1 MPVETIIGAWV
12 ATGLTLFIFTFLYK
26 DNPLFKLAENLYVG
40 VSVGYT
46 IVKTYDTVIV
56 QLIWKPIVENGEWTL
71 LIPVAIGL
79 LMLTRYVPKAAW
91 LSRYAFAFIVGV
103 GSGLAIPRTISSFI
117 LKQIEDTVRPIMIL
131 PFDKASE
138 IIFSSR
144 MALAFA
150 LVLSLVLVIAL
161 LYVLVRLGVEKLSG
175 TLQLTIAILLVSGA
189 AILKYI
195 LKLNYLHGAS
205 WVVSYLEPITQVFD
219 INSIV
224 VLLGVSCVLFYFFF
238 SVEHTGPGKVV
249 ARTGILFLMIAFG
262 AAFGYTVMARMSL
275 LIGRLTDLIE
285 FTDPSYGWPSLWL
298 LGLTILTLV
307 VMARRSSSKQPKEE

>member
-1 MPVETIIGAWV
+1 MPIETIIGAWV
-12 ATGLTLFIFTFLYK
+12 ATGLTLFIFSFLYK

-56 QLIWKPIVENGEWTL
+56 HLIWKPIVENGEWAL

-103 GSGLAIPRTISSFI
+103 GSGLAIPRVISSYI
-117 LKQIEDTVRPIMIL
+117 LKQIEDTVRPLMVMVPGEGLTFTWSLLNPASSLNTIIIL
-131 PFDKASE
+131 
-138 IIFSSR
+138 I
-144 MALAFA
+144 
-150 LVLSLVLVIAL
+150 
-161 LYVLVRLGVEKLSG
+161 
-175 TLQLTIAILLVSGA
+175 
-189 AILKYI
+189 
-195 LKLNYLHGAS
+195 
-205 WVVSYLEPITQVFD
+205 
-219 INSIV
+219 
-224 VLLGVSCVLFYFFF
+224 GVSSVLFYFFF
-238 SVEHTGPGKVV
+238 SVEHTGPGKAV

-285 FTDPSYGWPSLWL
+285 FTDPSYGRPSLWL
-298 LGLTILTLV
+298 LGLTILILI
-307 VMARRSSSKQPKEE
+307 VMSRRTGSSSSDSH

>member
-1 MPVETIIGAWV
+1 MPIETIIGAWV
-12 ATGLTLFIFTFLYK
+12 ATGLTLFIFSFLYK

-56 QLIWKPIVENGEWTL
+56 HLIWNPIVKNGEWAL
-71 LIPVAIGL
+71 LIPVAIGT

-103 GSGLAIPRTISSFI
+103 GSGLAIPRVISSYI
-117 LKQIEDTVRPIMIL
+117 LKQIEDTVRP
-131 PFDKASE
+131 
-138 IIFSSR
+138 
-144 MALAFA
+144 
-150 LVLSLVLVIAL
+150 
-161 LYVLVRLGVEKLSG
+161 
-175 TLQLTIAILLVSGA
+175 LLVMVPGEGLTFTWNLLNPASSLNTII
-189 AILKYI
+189 ILI
-195 LKLNYLHGAS
+195 
-205 WVVSYLEPITQVFD
+205 
-219 INSIV
+219 
-224 VLLGVSCVLFYFFF
+224 GVSSVLFYFFF

-285 FTDPSYGWPSLWL
+285 FTDSSYGRPSLWL
-298 LGLTILTLV
+298 LGLTILTLL
-307 VMARRSSSKQPKEE
+307 VMSRRRPQGEPPETH